1 MKKNPRMTAW
11 LGGIALSLMLA
22 ACNLPQPSMMG
33 IGQKSPVPPTPF
45 QPSGPGNTITLALT
59 PAATTQASSALCVAP
74 QAHAALNLV
83 PFKDLPASI
92 GAFLN
97 AGGLPGELETDLGS
111 AALGTPPNPVLTG
124 DVDGDGKTDVAI
136 SLTNLASSIAPT
148 PGELLVFTCQ
158 KGMYQLSYT
167 QESPQDYGAP
177 AIQSVEDLNG
187 DSKAEIVAGMQTCGA
202 HTCYTDVKVLAW
214 IEGGFQNRL
223 EGTTT
228 DIPYPRVQINPVT
241 EGGIAD
247 IVIQGGEIAS
257 AGAGPQRIE
266 TRTWA
271 FDQESG
277 SWKVATDEQAP
288 STYRIHL
295 LQDADA
301 TLHKGDPAQAL
312 VVYTWVLSDQ
322 PPLQDY
328 QDPAAEKL
336 NLGAYAAYKIVVIHL
351 DAGENDAAQQM
362 LDQMAKDYKEGS
374 PQRAY
379 YEMAQAYQQALAD
392 GGDKAKA
399 CSAVSDYALA
409 HTAQVLAPLGPQAF
423 GYANKEF
430 APQDMC
436 P

>member
-1 MKKNPRMTAW
+1 
-11 LGGIALSLMLA
+11 
-22 ACNLPQPSMMG
+22 MG
-33 IGQKSPVPPTPF
+33 TVLKTPAQPTPF
-45 QPSGPGNTITLALT
+45 QPAGPGDKITLALT
-59 PAATTQASSALCVAP
+59 PAATTQAGSSLCVAP
-74 QAHAALNLV
+74 QSHPALNLV

-97 AGGLPGELETDLGS
+97 GGGLPGELETALS
-111 AALGTPPNPVLTG
+111 AAALGTPPNPVMTG
-124 DVDGDGKTDVAI
+124 DLDGDGKTDLVI
-136 SLTNLASSIAPT
+136 SLNNLASSTTPT
-148 PGELLVFTCQ
+148 PGALLVFTCQ

-167 QESPQDYGAP
+167 LDSPQDFGAP

-187 DSKAEIVAGMQTCGA
+187 DKKAEIVMGMQTCGA
-202 HTCYTDVKVLAW
+202 HTCFTDVKVLSW
-214 IEGGFQNRL
+214 SESGFQNRL

-228 DIPYPRVQINPVT
+228 DIPYPRVQINSVT

-247 IVIQGGEIAS
+247 IAIQGGEIAS
-257 AGAGPQRIE
+257 TGAGPQRIE

-295 LQDADA
+295 LQDADT

-312 VVYTWVLSDQ
+312 VVYNWVLTDQ

-351 DAGENDAAQQM
+351 NAGENDAAQQM
-362 LDQMAKDYKEGS
+362 LDQMDKKYKEGS
-374 PQRAY
+374 AQRAY
-379 YEMAQAYQQALAD
+379 YEMALAYQKALAD

-399 CSAVSDYALA
+399 CSAASDYAQS
-409 HTAQVLAPLGPQAF
+409 HTAQVLTPLGSQSF
-423 GYANKEF
+423 GYANKDF
-430 APQDMC
+430 TPQDMC